1 MVVRKAAGSW
11 RLYDCRYACSGDRRD
26 FAALD
31 GHQEGLPGAMPLR
44 AQAGAARK
52 MSDRYVHLYPFTGR
66 WDHRQ
71 DNLITLAGY
80 LVVNSGSIR
89 AAGGLAFGYEDMT
102 GFSPLPAAIEMVA
115 QGPRPPFAYGPQA
128 GLRGEPGEDWPA
140 YVQRVFGVH
149 DHRPFMVWLQAAM
162 WRKTEP
168 SPIGAA
174 LRIAY
179 ALDYGVPHD
188 FVEIAM
194 GQAYTDYDSNGF
206 LWEKLGTLPP
216 EPDDDEQGDTR
227 PLRQWPACISAVEL
241 ERRRSAVKA
250 DYMVPVDE
258 APFSAGFGADNIA
271 ALKQRIG
278 PFPDVYSDF
287 LLLSGRRDDGYGS
300 YADRL
305 TAIDQM
311 ARDRIFSQERP
322 QDDPVPRDAIF
333 IGLEDGR
340 HPEFILGGSRRDSP
354 VFRFDAD
361 SGVVSQTGISVFS
374 WVQTFMQHADAARS
388 RASAT
393 LQAPAG
399 TGTEVGGSILSMLR
413 RLFRRD

>member
-1 MVVRKAAGSW
+1 
-11 RLYDCRYACSGDRRD
+11 
-26 FAALD
+26 
-31 GHQEGLPGAMPLR
+31 
-44 AQAGAARK
+44 
-52 MSDRYVHLYPFTGR
+52 MSDRYVHLFPFTGR

-71 DNLITLAGY
+71 DNLITLARY

-89 AAGGLAFGYEDMT
+89 AAGGLPFGCEDMT
-102 GFSPLPAAIEMVA
+102 GFSPSPAAIATVA
-115 QGPRPPFAYGPQA
+115 QVPLPPIAYGPQA
-128 GLRGEPGEDWPA
+128 GLRAQPGEDWPA

-149 DHRPFMVWLQAAM
+149 GHRPFMVWLQAAM
-162 WRKTEP
+162 WGKTEP
-168 SPIGAA
+168 SPMGAA

-179 ALDYGVPHD
+179 ALEYGVPHD
-188 FVEIAM
+188 HVEIAM

-216 EPDDDEQGDTR
+216 DDAQGYAR
-227 PLRQWPACISAVEL
+227 PLRQWPAWIGAVEL

-250 DYMVPVDE
+250 DYMIPVDE

-287 LLLSGRRDDGYGS
+287 LLLSGRRDDGNGS

-340 HPEFILGGSRRDSP
+340 HPEFILGGSRSDSP

-361 SGVVSQTGISVFS
+361 SGRVSQTYISVFS
-374 WVQTFMQHADAARS
+374 WVQRLMLHADAAKS

-393 LQAPAG
+393 LQAPPG
-399 TGTEVGGSILSMLR
+399 SGTEVGGSISSMLR

>member
-1 MVVRKAAGSW
+1 
-11 RLYDCRYACSGDRRD
+11 
-26 FAALD
+26 
-31 GHQEGLPGAMPLR
+31 
-44 AQAGAARK
+44 

-71 DNLITLAGY
+71 DNLITLGRY
-80 LVVNSGSIR
+80 LVVNSGSIL
-89 AAGGLAFGYEDMT
+89 AGGGLAFGYEDMT
-102 GFSPLPAAIEMVA
+102 GFSPLPDAIAMDA
-115 QGPRPPFAYGPQA
+115 QGPLPPLAYGPQA
-128 GLRGEPGEDWPA
+128 GLRAEPGEDWPA

-149 DHRPFMVWLQAAM
+149 DHRPFMVWLQAGM
-162 WRKTEP
+162 WGKTEP
-168 SPIGAA
+168 SPVGAA

-179 ALDYGVPHD
+179 ALEYGVPHD
-188 FVEIAM
+188 HVEIAM

-206 LWEKLGTLPP
+206 LWEKLGMPPP
-216 EPDDDEQGDTR
+216 EDPDDGAQGNAR
-227 PLRQWPACISAVEL
+227 PLRKWPAWVGSVEL

-250 DYMVPVDE
+250 DYMIPVEE

-287 LLLSGRRDDGYGS
+287 LLLSGRRDDGNGP
-300 YADRL
+300 YAERL
-305 TAIDQM
+305 IAIDQM
-311 ARDRIFSQERP
+311 ARDRVFSQQRP
-322 QDDPVPRDAIF
+322 QDDPVPQDAIF

-340 HPEFILGGSRRDSP
+340 HPEFILGGSRSDSP

-361 SGVVSQTGISVFS
+361 SGKVSQTDISVFS
-374 WVQTFMQHADAARS
+374 WVQKFMLDADAAKS

-399 TGTEVGGSILSMLR
+399 ARTEVSGSILSMLR